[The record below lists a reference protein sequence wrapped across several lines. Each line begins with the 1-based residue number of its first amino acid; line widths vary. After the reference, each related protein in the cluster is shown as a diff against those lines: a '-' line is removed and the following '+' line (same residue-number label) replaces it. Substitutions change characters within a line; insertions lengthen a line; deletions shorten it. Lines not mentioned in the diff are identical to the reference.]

1 MAVSMT
7 FNMIPKLPVALKQ
20 LGLTPQEMKKV
31 DDQTLTQFTA
41 WGVREIQKSMTS
53 SGQGQPGGDAWLP
66 LSEDWL
72 DWKEAIGWSSLVG
85 VRTGAMKQSTSGE
98 ADKRNKQSKIGVG
111 GQASAYA
118 EYFAYTKDGQD
129 KRLVLPEDDYAANK
143 LQDLYFTK
151 LGR

>member
-7 FNMIPKLPVALKQ
+7 FNMRPPLKTV
-20 LGLTPQEMKKV
+20 LRSLRLTEQEMKKI
-31 DDQTLTQFTA
+31 DDQTLLQFTA

-53 SGQGQPGGDAWLP
+53 SGQGQPGGAAWMP

-72 DWKEAIGWSSLVG
+72 DWKDAWGFSNLIGVA
-85 VRTGAMKQSTSGE
+85 TGAMKQSTSGE
-98 ADKRNKQSKIGVG
+98 TNKSSKQSKIGVG

-129 KRLVLPEDDYAANK
+129 KRPMLPEDNYAANK
-143 LQDLYFTK
+143 LQSLYFTK